1 MSNNNLDEYI
11 DICIGSNGSHYDVAK
26 VIYELIKHKFIYCG
40 KNIWKYNVNVN
51 VNVNANVNDN
61 VNDNTNAN
69 VNDNVNDNYIID
81 DKQTKLKQELKSTI
95 INNFIMRSNYWD
107 DKASIE
113 NDINISLNYRFK
125 SSSLLKIAHKLT
137 DDKYIICIIK
147 ELKQFFNTI
156 IDD

>member
-40 KNIWKYNVNVN
+40 KNIWKYNDNTNNNTNVNTNVN
-51 VNVNANVNDN
+51 VNVNDN
-61 VNDNTNAN
+61 I
-69 VNDNVNDNYIID
+69 NDNYIID